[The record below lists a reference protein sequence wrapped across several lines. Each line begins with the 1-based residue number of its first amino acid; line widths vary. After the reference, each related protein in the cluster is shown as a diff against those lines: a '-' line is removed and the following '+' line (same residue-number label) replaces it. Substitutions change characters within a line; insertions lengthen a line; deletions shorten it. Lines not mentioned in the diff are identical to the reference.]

1 MLHDAQRISA
11 PSSIKV
17 SISTA
22 VWIVMWSEP
31 AILAPLSGFLAPYSA
46 RVATRPG
53 ISTSAMAI
61 SLRPQ
66 SARLMSLMAQSLVAV
81 MAVLRLWIGNRRG
94 EQVPPAARPYSRD
107 IGGPQADIKS
117 SLCLYL

>member
-11 PSSIKV
+11 PRSIRV

-31 AILAPLSGFLAPYSA
+31 AILAPLSGFLLPYSA
-46 RVATRPG
+46 RVAIRPG

-81 MAVLRLWIGNRRG
+81 MAFLRLRIGVGTQRQTRRRRAPIAG
-94 EQVPPAARPYSRD
+94 IWGVRKQT
-107 IGGPQADIKS
+107 
-117 SLCLYL
+117 

>member
-11 PSSIKV
+11 PSSISV

-22 VWIVMWSEP
+22 VWMVICSEP

-46 RVATRPG
+46 RVAIRPG

-66 SARLMSLMAQSLVAV
+66 SARLMSLMAQSLVGV
-81 MAVLRLWIGNRRG
+81 MAFLFSFSDGIGAGTPTPRLYQGAG
-94 EQVPPAARPYSRD
+94 DPAR
-107 IGGPQADIKS
+107 Q
-117 SLCLYL
+117 